1 MSSNAWLNDKIMD
14 ASQVLICKALGTQ
27 DYQSVLN
34 CQKRVKPYRAVT
46 GEYIQLLHNGINHWF
61 LSFCSN
67 SRVQVCDS
75 LNSTLTR
82 TSRKSIQSLY
92 KNVGQK
98 NDSGNVRI
106 TFLHVQK
113 KPDGQ
118 NCGLFAVAFAA
129 EILAGKSPIEAVFY
143 VAQMR
148 DHLIFCL
155 EQGAL
160 TPIRQLRARFNKQ
173 KRKTI
178 TKNYLLLATFFIIF
192 HIVIELFLYQTT
204 LLNG

>member
-1 MSSNAWLNDKIMD
+1 MD
-14 ASQVLICKALGTQ
+14 ASQILICKALGTQ

-34 CQKRVKPYRAVT
+34 CQKRVKTITSYNYNYT
-46 GEYIQLLHNGINHWF
+46 LHIQLLHNGINHWF

-92 KNVGQK
+92 KNVDQK
-98 NDSGNVRI
+98 NDSGNVRV
-106 TFLHVQK
+106 TFLPVQK
-113 KPDGQ
+113 QPDGH

-129 EILAGKSPIEAVFY
+129 EILAGKSPIEAVFD

-160 TPIRQLRARFNKQ
+160 TPFPM
-173 KRKTI
+173 
-178 TKNYLLLATFFIIF
+178 
-192 HIVIELFLYQTT
+192 V
-204 LLNG
+204 

>member
-1 MSSNAWLNDKIMD
+1 MSSNAWLNGKIMD
-14 ASQVLICKALGTQ
+14 ASQILICKALGTQ

-34 CQKRVKPYRAVT
+34 CQKRVKPYRVVT
-46 GEYIQLLHNGINHWF
+46 GEYIKLLHNGINHWF

-98 NDSGNVRI
+98 NDSGNVRV
-106 TFLHVQK
+106 TFWPVQK
-113 KPDGQ
+113 QPDGH

-129 EILAGKSPIEAVFY
+129 EILSGKSPIEAVFD

-160 TPIRQLRARFNKQ
+160 TPFPK
-173 KRKTI
+173 
-178 TKNYLLLATFFIIF
+178 
-192 HIVIELFLYQTT
+192 V
-204 LLNG
+204 